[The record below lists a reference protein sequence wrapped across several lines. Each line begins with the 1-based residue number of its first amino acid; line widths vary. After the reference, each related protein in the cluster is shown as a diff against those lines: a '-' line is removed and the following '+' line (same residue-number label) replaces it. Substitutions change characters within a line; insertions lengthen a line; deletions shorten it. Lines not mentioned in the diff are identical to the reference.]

1 LHMQMMRLIW
11 RSAVA
16 VVAVSTGY
24 ALYKNDF
31 DPLSIGIVRI
41 GRAAATVASIAVDYK
56 MTMNL
61 TNSEA
66 EDYALQMSGV
76 HQRSADRM
84 LKLAHKNGGCY
95 IKVGQH
101 LSSLDYLLPMEY
113 IRTLSS
119 LLKDAPL
126 SSFDDIKQVLLEDL
140 GNKVD
145 NFVEID
151 PKPIGSASL
160 AQVHK
165 AKLSNGQTVALKV
178 QHRRVKQNSAVDIF
192 TMNLLVHVAAKVF
205 PEFKLMWFAEEVK
218 RNLPRELNF
227 KEEAEN
233 ADRIRRLLENF
244 KFLKIPE
251 ILWDLSTDRV
261 LTMQYFEG
269 GLVND
274 LKYINSHGISP
285 YDVCV
290 FMFLCKFEMIFVHGD
305 VHCDPHPGN
314 ILVHKDSNGQTE
326 IVLLDHGLYTKLDE
340 NFRLNYARLW
350 LSILHKDRLGI
361 ERWSK
366 ALGVGDLYPLFACMV
381 TARSWKAIIR
391 GIKNTG
397 FTAEENDDIKAHAA
411 SYIPEM
417 AEVLNSVPRQMIM
430 VFKANDLLR
439 TIEFKLG
446 TQKQAYSYLNTTEYC
461 LNTIYDYA
469 YRRSDN
475 LARGCLVWVAWTTAI
490 VRLQLAVWLLY
501 FYNAALLCYA
511 VLMLAVFSDL
521 TGVKVQQFV
530 CWCGCVVFR
539 VVQSGHC
546 GFGLMLER
554 SRSEQCLGVAQLEAM
569 RNNQAKLLQL
579 LRRLYNQRSSEDA
592 TSVHA
597 NVKPTTKSRPLLSKK
612 ASGKRFTVPEPFK
625 MTIRDE
631 MAPIRATYANRFTEA
646 LLEEKNRKQAEHIA
660 KAEFKASPVPASTYL
675 PLYEQLTQA
684 ESSRRQFLLQHRHEL
699 LQTAVQPFKLSEARN
714 EIHLRRCRSA
724 VMANCPPQFS
734 ALPVKP
740 ISTSHITGCMQ
751 MSKQPL
757 CNKKNDFF
765 DERQH
770 FVHNENPNKDTI
782 HEKGYRREQLQK
794 RHRLCYAVEPTFHPR
809 KSAPVPNF
817 KQLHNQIQEKLNTR
831 KIQNA
836 HLIKVEPFALKM
848 DPCCRTRC
856 QANTRMKSEQKN
868 CQSLRRSRSLLYLS
882 REPEVD
888 LASQFNKTTLMR
900 IEMNKERRK
909 ATMRDVQNNDKSS
922 EIKSKLK
929 KQLKQYVEDENI
941 QQKLRAEEKKRK
953 LKLDSIAFE
962 TWYKDNLAALKNR
975 IHNRPTLL
983 EQQKALIAKQSLENR
998 FNEIL
1003 KEAGISKTAYE
1014 WNRTLNDDDD
1024 DNTDDSDS
1032 TLRSVMRAVEKL
1044 EQRKKMMKRDSS
1056 MTNLNGTKSKD
1067 SVSTIESITKSSSDD
1082 WDEDFDTESTL
1093 YGGQQNDDA
1102 EIASQSTQTKWN

>member
-1 LHMQMMRLIW
+1 MKRLIW
-11 RSAVA
+11 RSTVA

-41 GRAAATVASIAVDYK
+41 SRAAATVASIAVDYK

-126 SSFDDIKQVLLEDL
+126 SSFEDIKQVLLEDL
-140 GNKVD
+140 GKKAD

-178 QHRRVKQNSAVDIF
+178 QHRRVKQYSAVDIF
-192 TMNLLVHVAAKVF
+192 TMNLLVHAAAKVF
-205 PEFKLMWFAEEVK
+205 PEFKLMWFADEVK

-227 KEEAEN
+227 KEEGEN
-233 ADRIRRLLENF
+233 ADRIRHLLENL

-274 LKYINSHGISP
+274 LKYLNSHGISP
-285 YDVCV
+285 YDVSRKLSLI
-290 FMFLCKFEMIFVHGD
+290 FSEMIFVHGD

-314 ILVHKDSNGQTE
+314 ILVRKDSNGQTE

-340 NFRLNYARLW
+340 KFRLNYARLW
-350 LSILHKDRLGI
+350 LSLLHKDRLGI

-391 GIKNTG
+391 GIKSTD
-397 FTAEENDDIKAHAA
+397 FTAEENDDIKTHAA
-411 SYIPEM
+411 SYIPEI

-461 LNTIYDYA
+461 LNTIYGYA

-475 LARGCLVWVAWTTAI
+475 LARGCLVWIAWTTAI
-490 VRLQLAVWLLY
+490 
-501 FYNAALLCYA
+501 
-511 VLMLAVFSDL
+511 
-521 TGVKVQQFV
+521 
-530 CWCGCVVFR
+530 
-539 VVQSGHC
+539 SGHC
-546 GFGLMLER
+546 GLVHMLER

-579 LRRLYNQRSSEDA
+579 LRRLYNHRSSDDGI
-592 TSVHA
+592 TVHA
-597 NVKPTTKSRPLLSKK
+597 NVKPTPKSRPLLPGKT
-612 ASGKRFTVPEPFK
+612 SGKRFTVPKPFK

-699 LQTAVQPFKLSEARN
+699 LQTALKPFKLSEARN

-724 VMANCPPQFS
+724 AMANSLPQIS
-734 ALPVKP
+734 ALPLRP
-740 ISTSHITGCMQ
+740 TSTSHDMQ
-751 MSKQPL
+751 MSKQVL
-757 CNKKNDFF
+757 CNKKKEFF
-765 DERQH
+765 DKQQH
-770 FVHNENPNKDTI
+770 FVHNGDFSKDTV
-782 HEKGYRREQLQK
+782 HDEGYRRQQLQK
-794 RHRLCYAVEPTFHPR
+794 RHRLCNAVQPTFQPR

-817 KQLHNQIQEKLNTR
+817 KQLHSQIQEKLNTR

-856 QANTRMKSEQKN
+856 QANTRMKSEQKS
-868 CQSLRRSRSLLYLS
+868 CQPLRRSRSLLCLS

-900 IEMNKERRK
+900 IEMSKERRK
-909 ATMRDVQNNDKSS
+909 ATMRDVQNNDKSN

-941 QQKLRAEEKKRK
+941 KQRLRAEEKKRK

-1014 WNRTLNDDDD
+1014 WNHPVNDDDD
-1024 DNTDDSDS
+1024 DNTADSDS
-1032 TLRSVMRAVEKL
+1032 AMRSVMRTVEKL
-1044 EQRKKMMKRDSS
+1044 EQRKKMMKRDSF
-1056 MTNLNGTKSKD
+1056 MTNLSRAKSED
-1067 SVSTIESITKSSSDD
+1067 SVSMITKSSSDD

-1093 YGGQQNDDA
+1093 YGKQQSGYA
-1102 EIASQSTQTKWN
+1102 ETASQSTQTK

>member
-1 LHMQMMRLIW
+1 
-11 RSAVA
+11 
-16 VVAVSTGY
+16 
-24 ALYKNDF
+24 
-31 DPLSIGIVRI
+31 
-41 GRAAATVASIAVDYK
+41 
-56 MTMNL
+56 
-61 TNSEA
+61 
-66 EDYALQMSGV
+66 
-76 HQRSADRM
+76 
-84 LKLAHKNGGCY
+84 
-95 IKVGQH
+95 
-101 LSSLDYLLPMEY
+101 
-113 IRTLSS
+113 
-119 LLKDAPL
+119 
-126 SSFDDIKQVLLEDL
+126 
-140 GNKVD
+140 
-145 NFVEID
+145 
-151 PKPIGSASL
+151 
-160 AQVHK
+160 
-165 AKLSNGQTVALKV
+165 
-178 QHRRVKQNSAVDIF
+178 
-192 TMNLLVHVAAKVF
+192 
-205 PEFKLMWFAEEVK
+205 
-218 RNLPRELNF
+218 
-227 KEEAEN
+227 
-233 ADRIRRLLENF
+233 
-244 KFLKIPE
+244 
-251 ILWDLSTDRV
+251 
-261 LTMQYFEG
+261 
-269 GLVND
+269 
-274 LKYINSHGISP
+274 
-285 YDVCV
+285 
-290 FMFLCKFEMIFVHGD
+290 
-305 VHCDPHPGN
+305 
-314 ILVHKDSNGQTE
+314 
-326 IVLLDHGLYTKLDE
+326 
-340 NFRLNYARLW
+340 
-350 LSILHKDRLGI
+350 
-361 ERWSK
+361 
-366 ALGVGDLYPLFACMV
+366 LFACH
-381 TARSWKAIIR
+381 R
-391 GIKNTG
+391 
-397 FTAEENDDIKAHAA
+397 
-411 SYIPEM
+411 
-417 AEVLNSVPRQMIM
+417 
-430 VFKANDLLR
+430 
-439 TIEFKLG
+439 
-446 TQKQAYSYLNTTEYC
+446 
-461 LNTIYDYA
+461 
-469 YRRSDN
+469 
-475 LARGCLVWVAWTTAI
+475 
-490 VRLQLAVWLLY
+490 
-501 FYNAALLCYA
+501 
-511 VLMLAVFSDL
+511 
-521 TGVKVQQFV
+521 VQQFV

-868 CQSLRRSRSLLYLS
+868 CQSLKRSRSLLYLS

-1014 WNRTLNDDDD
+1014 WNHTLNDDDD

-1102 EIASQSTQTKWN
+1102 ETASQSTQTKWN